1 MAQTQVWLFVM
12 SVIHS
17 QVSTTDSEVTSA
29 AKFAAEQLSSQS
41 NSLSPFEVKEVL
53 SARTKVVS
61 GKSYELKL
69 KLSQGNM
76 PEQIY
81 QVGRTNIMAAAVIRV
96 VEALYATV
104 FDNSI
109 FVIISNSLKF
119 GQLALAQMATTEY

>member
-1 MAQTQVWLFVM
+1 M
-12 SVIHS
+12 

-53 SARTKVVS
+53 SAKSKVVN

-76 PEQIY
+76 PEQIF
-81 QVGRTNIMAAAVIRV
+81 QVGLAH
-96 VEALYATV
+96 LC
-104 FDNSI
+104 
-109 FVIISNSLKF
+109 SLVDWLK
-119 GQLALAQMATTEY
+119 M